1 MINILDISFLLC
13 CFPIHIDIS
22 ISDLFILCITFI
34 YYIIYLLHLFI
45 YYILYLNQT
54 VLKYLK
60 KRMNTF

>member
-1 MINILDISFLLC
+1 MAMINILDVSFLLC

-22 ISDLFILCITFI
+22 ISDI
-34 YYIIYLLHLFI
+34 H
-45 YYILYLNQT
+45 ILYLNQT